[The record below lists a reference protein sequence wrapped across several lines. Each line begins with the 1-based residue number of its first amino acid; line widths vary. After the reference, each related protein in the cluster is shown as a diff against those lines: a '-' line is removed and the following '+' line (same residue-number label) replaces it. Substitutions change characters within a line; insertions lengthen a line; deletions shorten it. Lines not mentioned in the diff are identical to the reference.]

1 LNKKNRKE
9 GVENRQLVEDQNLNL
24 YRVRYSKHDLKKKI
38 HFLNSMKN
46 WCLDICRTRHRG
58 YLKNLSKILR
68 KKNRILASCS
78 FRRNVLFKE
87 SPPSIMVTTN
97 PNWSTEILWFG
108 TGYVKG
114 KILSPLKRSAW
125 GRLHCWFCLKLLNI
139 YSLMLWW
146 FVYNIPDSGVSEYL
160 TTNNSNSGVGKYYVA
175 IK

>member
-1 LNKKNRKE
+1 MDWRKRYRTPSRSGQNYWMKFYRPTERLKN
-9 GVENRQLVEDQNLNL
+9 
-24 YRVRYSKHDLKKKI
+24 I
-38 HFLNSMKN
+38 HWWNTISP
-46 WCLDICRTRHRG
+46 CRTRHRG
-58 YLKNLSKILR
+58 GLKIVHGKEQISGILFF
-68 KKNRILASCS
+68 NGEWS
-78 FRRNVLFKE
+78 LFKE
-87 SPPSIMVTTN
+87 SPPSIMVTRN

-139 YSLMLWW
+139 YWFMLWW
-146 FVYNIPDSGVSEYL
+146 FPCNIPDSGASEYS